1 MESFTYT
8 HRMCLAGAVK
18 KCKALNRG
26 AVKRYHRRMEI
37 VLASASPRRRM
48 LLQAAGLSVD
58 VCPQQVDES
67 AAVDEPVTARVRR
80 LSRAKA
86 LSCREECRAVV
97 AADTLVALH
106 GEAFGQPQDAAE
118 AAHML
123 MCLSGRTHEVYTGVC
138 VRRGARLR
146 EATVCTRV
154 AFRALRG
161 DEIDTYLQHNDVLD
175 KAGAYAIQGGAASF
189 VEAVYGP
196 LDNVIGLPV
205 RHTLELLQA
214 VGVA

>member
-1 MESFTYT
+1 
-8 HRMCLAGAVK
+8 MCLTGAVK
-18 KCKALNRG
+18 ESKALNRL
-26 AVKRYHRRMEI
+26 AAKRYHRRMDI

-48 LLQAAGLSVD
+48 LLLAAGLSVE
-58 VCPQQVDES
+58 VRPQRVDES
-67 AAVDEPVTARVRR
+67 TVAGEPADACVRR

-86 LSCREECRAVV
+86 LACREDRRAVV

-123 MCLSGRTHEVYTGVC
+123 RRLSGCTHEVYTGVC
-138 VRRGARLR
+138 VRRGVRLR
-146 EATVCTRV
+146 EAIVCTRV
-154 AFRALRG
+154 AFRVLRG
-161 DEIDTYLQHNDVLD
+161 DEIDTYLQHNDVMD

-189 VEAVYGP
+189 IEAVHGP

-214 VGVA
+214 VGEA

>member
-1 MESFTYT
+1 
-8 HRMCLAGAVK
+8 
-18 KCKALNRG
+18 
-26 AVKRYHRRMEI
+26 MEI

-48 LLQAAGLSVD
+48 LLQAAGLSVH
-58 VCPQQVDES
+58 VWPQQVDES
-67 AAVDEPVTARVRR
+67 VVADEPVDARVRR

-86 LSCREECRAVV
+86 LACREGHRTVV

-123 MCLSGRTHEVYTGVC
+123 MCLSGHTHEVYTGVC

-189 VEAVYGP
+189 VEAVHGP

-205 RHTLELLQA
+205 RCTLELLQA
-214 VGVA
+214 VGVT